1 MKISE
6 LVADL
11 LNVKNEYGDLECL
24 NQNMKVMYLKPT
36 VYVKDLTTG
45 QLYDLN
51 TGDGIVYSIAISK
64 GDPNFSF
71 SVVVG

>member
-24 NQNMKVMYLKPT
+24 NQNMKSMYLKPT
-36 VYVKDLTTG
+36 VYVKNNTTG
-45 QLYDLN
+45 QLYDLS

-64 GDPNFSF
+64 GNPNFSF
-71 SVVVG
+71 SVVIG

>member
-24 NQNMKVMYLKPT
+24 NQNMKSIYLKPT

-64 GDPNFSF
+64 GNPNFSF